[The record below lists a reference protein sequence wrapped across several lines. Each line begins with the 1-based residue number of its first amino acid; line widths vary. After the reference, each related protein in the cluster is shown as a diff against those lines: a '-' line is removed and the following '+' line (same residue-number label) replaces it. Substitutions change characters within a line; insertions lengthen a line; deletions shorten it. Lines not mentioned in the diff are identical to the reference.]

1 MFTNLIKPSSQ
12 NFALLKVVIIIVYI
26 GMSFKFV
33 VINLFLFLFV
43 PLLIKHYL

>member
-12 NFALLKVVIIIVYI
+12 NFALLKVVIIVYI